1 MDEIAKLQNIL
12 PIVRR
17 SIGWSAEKLGK
28 RIGVTRQTINNI
40 EKNRN
45 ILTKTQYIAIR
56 TVLDAEIEKYPEE
69 TEMLKFL
76 LDAFIDNPDSYNKN
90 EKEEILEQIDQVSAS
105 IVYGNTSR
113 KKVDSNLV
121 KTILKIGLI
130 TLTTVTAASISNY
143 KTKKWL
149 DKILK

>member
-105 IVYGNTSR
+105 IVYGNSSR